1 MARDGTWV
9 LVVAGGMDLN
19 PDVDPH
25 ARTLC
30 LANHL
35 HASTRLENVTSPL
48 CRGWLF
54 HLFHTEASWNT
65 LLCNSVLDNSH
76 VEQVM
81 TINICLFANPTDM
94 WRIRLWVKVQH
105 RRK

>member
-1 MARDGTWV
+1 MVLGANRHMARDGTWV

-35 HASTRLENVTSPL
+35 PASTLLENVTSPL
-48 CRGWLF
+48 VAAGYSTSSTQKLHGILF
-54 HLFHTEASWNT
+54 CATLCWTTLTWN
-65 LLCNSVLDNSH
+65 
-76 VEQVM
+76 
-81 TINICLFANPTDM
+81 
-94 WRIRLWVKVQH
+94 K
-105 RRK
+105 

>member
-9 LVVAGGMDLN
+9 LVAVGGMDLN

-35 HASTRLENVTSPL
+35 HASTLLENVTSPL
-48 CRGWLF
+48 VAAGYSTSSTQNLHEILF
-54 HLFHTEASWNT
+54 CATLCWTTLTWN
-65 LLCNSVLDNSH
+65 
-76 VEQVM
+76 
-81 TINICLFANPTDM
+81 
-94 WRIRLWVKVQH
+94 K
-105 RRK
+105 